1 MIRTIKTETN
11 HDIKTYT
18 YFFHTAMNSFD
29 SDTLKQM
36 VMLFNT
42 SVDCK
47 YLATTSHRKEIE
59 EYNLHEKYIG
69 QYKIMF
75 KGEDSKI
82 DKIYIFKKI
91 VEVESN
97 HNIVETINDTIAPY
111 VKTLTDSNVPWS
123 SDNIKDDIK
132 MCTKELVNI
141 PSKDRLCQ
149 LDYDEGA
156 VEVKNKLLSL
166 LDDSISRN
174 K

>member
-1 MIRTIKTETN
+1 MIRTIKTETIN
-11 HDIKTYT
+11 DLKTYT
-18 YFFHTAMNSFD
+18 LFFHTAMNSFD

-47 YLATTSHRKEIE
+47 YLATISYKKEIE
-59 EYNLHEKYIG
+59 EYNLHGKYIR

-82 DKIYIFKKI
+82 DKIYIFRKI
-91 VEVESN
+91 VKVKSN
-97 HNIVETINDTIAPY
+97 HNTVGTIDDTIAPY
-111 VKTLTDSNVPWS
+111 VKTLTDSNIPWS

-132 MCTKELVNI
+132 MFTKELVNI

-149 LDYDEGA
+149 LDYNEGA

-166 LDDSISRN
+166 LDDYI
-174 K
+174 